1 MRYGAVAV
9 TVCWPLLVLAATG
22 YGQTSAGPLTPLP
35 ALSQPFPGDAA
46 ARGLPIESGVP
57 SPEAGWPDR
66 PLAAPEGGFPGAN
79 EIPRSRFF
87 QLPEERYRGPGQPLI
102 QESWQLRPLSIGLFF
117 GFVQGGT
124 LIRDWTR
131 EYQGPIGGVQV
142 GWDYDSYWGMEMRFG
157 WAVMDLSDSM
167 LAIAAQEAK
176 DDADGLSPTDPFRGR
191 FDGVRNNHV
200 FLWDGHAM
208 FYPWGDSA
216 VRPYVMVGLGTS
228 TNSFIDRTDVTY
240 KNTLFTVPVGIG
252 MKYRL
257 NDFLALRMECAD
269 YIALGGGATFDVV
282 QRILVTGG
290 MEVRYGGSRRAYWPW
305 NPGRHYW

>member
-1 MRYGAVAV
+1 V

-22 YGQTSAGPLTPLP
+22 YGQTSAPPLAPLP
-35 ALSQPFPGDAA
+35 AISPPLPGDAA
-46 ARGLPIESGVP
+46 ARGLPIESGLA
-57 SPEAGWPDR
+57 SPEAGWPDK
-66 PLAAPEGGFPGAN
+66 PLAAPEGGFPGSN

-102 QESWQLRPLSIGLFF
+102 QESWQFRPLSIGVFF

-124 LIRDWTR
+124 LIHDWVR
-131 EYQGPIGGVQV
+131 ENQGPIGGVQV
-142 GWDYDSYWGMEMRFG
+142 GWDYDPYLGLEMRFG
-157 WAVMDLSDSM
+157 WAVMDLTDSM

-176 DDADGLSPTDPFRGR
+176 DDADGATEPFRGR

-216 VRPYVMVGLGTS
+216 IRPYIMVGLGTS

-282 QRILVTGG
+282 QRILITGG
-290 MEVRYGGSRRAYWPW
+290 MELRYGGTRRAYWPW